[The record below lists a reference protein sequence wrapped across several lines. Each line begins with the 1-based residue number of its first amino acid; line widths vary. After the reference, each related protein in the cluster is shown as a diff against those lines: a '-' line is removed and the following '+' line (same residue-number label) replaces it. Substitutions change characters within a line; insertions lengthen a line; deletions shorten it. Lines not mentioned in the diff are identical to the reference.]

1 MNDKKNDDMAGIVSE
16 RGGVPDVKPAK
27 SLWPRPHEN
36 VRVEPNLEPPPI
48 KTAPRVSVPTEDF
61 ETVPTE
67 GYQEPAAP
75 QPEPEP
81 EMDEPKA
88 EASAPEEPIVN
99 ETREEPVVAVVPD
112 FYAVPE
118 DQPSTS
124 VEAEPEPLRVRE
136 DDRASAVLDAAD
148 DQEPALKDPG
158 GSRAG
163 QFIAMA
169 AGVVVALALGAVAFM
184 YGASGLG
191 IDFGGDAKTT
201 AVSAPPPTS
210 TPVAVVNPD
219 DLKAAKQQI
228 EELQARLERLEAEKT
243 AAAAAAT
250 KQAEAAAPKPKA
262 DTVAA
267 VPAPTP
273 TPPPQ
278 TAAPAP
284 ASPAT
289 PAATAGNTAP
299 STPARSEP
307 TPAPAPASPPVA
319 PKPRPAETA
328 RVEPTPA
335 PPPALAPPPA
345 PLAPPPSYPQSY
357 EEPRQTASPEMPVLQ
372 DWAVRDVYNGIAVVQ
387 SGRGAPMEVSPGDQL
402 PGGNRVLA
410 IRRLGGDWAVIT
422 ERGIIAAR

>member
-48 KTAPRVSVPTEDF
+48 ETAPRVSVPTEDF

-75 QPEPEP
+75 QPEPEAEP

-99 ETREEPVVAVVPD
+99 ETREEPVLAVVPD
-112 FYAVPE
+112 FDPVAE
-118 DQPSTS
+118 DQPSIS
-124 VEAEPEPLRVRE
+124 VESEPEPLRVRE
-136 DDRASAVLDAAD
+136 NDRASAVLDAAD
-148 DQEPALKDPG
+148 DQEPALEDPA

-201 AVSAPPPTS
+201 AGSAPPPAT

-228 EELQARLERLEAEKT
+228 EELQARLDRLEAEKT
-243 AAAAAAT
+243 ATAAAAA
-250 KQAEAAAPKPKA
+250 KQAEAPAPAPA
-262 DTVAA
+262 PAPRPDTVAA

-278 TAAPAP
+278 ASAPAP

-289 PAATAGNTAP
+289 PTATAGNTAP

-307 TPAPAPASPPVA
+307 TPAP

-328 RVEPTPA
+328 RAEPTPA
-335 PPPALAPPPA
+335 PQVLAPPPA
-345 PLAPPPSYPQSY
+345 PLAPPPSDQTQPGY
-357 EEPRQTASPEMPVLQ
+357 EESRATASPEMPVLQ

-422 ERGIIAAR
+422 ERGIIAGR